1 MPERACPHC
10 GVDVPVAAKFCS
22 ECGTR
27 LQAPSSL
34 SEERKVVT
42 VLFCDLVD
50 FTARADGA
58 DPEDVH
64 ELVVGYHRLLRRAI
78 ESFGGTV
85 EKFIGD
91 AVMGVFGA
99 PVVHEDDPER
109 AVRAAR
115 AIVDAIVDYDRDLQV
130 RVGIETGEAV
140 VTLGSRPELG
150 QPMVTGDVVNTAARL
165 QTSAPAGSIVVGPH
179 TRRRT
184 AAAFDLVELPAAP
197 LKGKAEPLARWRVD
211 ATTTPA
217 RTPAATNAAPMVGR
231 DAELGCLID
240 EWQAVVADGR
250 LRMVSVHG
258 EPGAG
263 KSRLLAE
270 LAAAVGDAGW
280 WQGQCLPYGDGV
292 SFWAL
297 GEIVK
302 ARAGIRESD
311 GADVAGAR
319 LDAVVAQGAD
329 HEWLLGRLRPLVGL
343 ESSAATSQEESFTA
357 WRRFCS
363 SLTASGPCV
372 VVFEDMHW
380 ADDAMLDFVAL
391 LGQSDEP
398 VPLLVVCSA
407 RPELLDR
414 RPDWERA
421 TSRAI
426 SLDPLTSEQTEQLV
440 QTLLEG
446 DDVDPAILEELVT
459 RADGNPLYAEQF
471 VRVARSGTTPT
482 GGLPDS
488 VQAVIAA
495 RLDVLGSSRKSV
507 LQDAAVIGHVFW
519 SGAVSAIGAREPLTV
534 DTDLDA
540 LSGQQFIRPNAHSS
554 MRDDH
559 EFSFWHAILRDVCY
573 AQIPRGARA
582 SRHRRAAAWIEHRAG
597 PRLEDL
603 ADVLAHHHTEALSL
617 DEARG
622 QVEDADRDAA
632 RRFLVLSGDRGMA
645 LNVVQAE
652 AAYARA
658 LDLAPPG
665 HPDRPMVLAR
675 HGDALRLN
683 GRIRDAEAALTEAV
697 DGFRAKGATL
707 ELGRALIALADVL
720 FFGLGSRAPEI
731 AEQAR
736 KLFEE
741 LPPGP
746 ELIEVYAQLAAA
758 ANGTNDYEGIEHWFQ
773 RTREVCTATG
783 LPMPARVQAMHGMM
797 RVSRGERAGL
807 DELRASVSAAESEG
821 NYERA
826 LAMTNNLILDQWI
839 FDGPAAVFVDAVEVT
854 ERCAARGITGALY
867 YLRGLLAELRFR
879 TGDWATALDE
889 QAVLADELAVEG
901 FEALSESVRAAQV
914 MTMVRLGLGADAAL
928 HVDGILS
935 FAREVGNSQMFV
947 EVAPAM
953 ALALATTGAREQ
965 AHGVLTELIELP
977 GSCEDTALVRQFPA
991 LIRATLA
998 CGDTGLGE
1006 RFVAAMQRG
1015 TPAQEHG
1022 LQAAL
1027 ALLAEAR
1034 GDTADAASRHADA
1047 AQRWREFGDL
1057 SELTPALIGLARC
1070 TDDPG
1075 HRHAALTEAL
1085 PLLTAMG
1092 DATLLAEA
1100 RALGARAGG

>member
-1 MPERACPHC
+1 MTERACAHC
-10 GVDVPVAAKFCS
+10 GFDAPVAAKFCS
-22 ECGTR
+22 ECGAR

-64 ELVVGYHRLLRRAI
+64 GLVLGYHRLLRRAI
-78 ESFGGTV
+78 EGFGGTV

-99 PVVHEDDPER
+99 PAVHEDDPER

-115 AIVDAIVDYDRDLQV
+115 AIVDAIVDYDPDLQV
-130 RVGIETGEAV
+130 RVGIETGEAL

-165 QTSAPAGSIVVGPH
+165 QTSAPAGAIVVGPH
-179 TRRRT
+179 TWRRT
-184 AAAFDLVELPAAP
+184 AAEFDLVELPAAP
-197 LKGKAEPLARWRVD
+197 VKGKAEPLARWRVD
-211 ATTTPA
+211 AATRRARKPA
-217 RTPAATNAAPMVGR
+217 GTNAAPMVGR
-231 DAELGCLID
+231 DAELGWLVA
-240 EWQAVVADGR
+240 EWQAVAAEGR

-258 EPGAG
+258 EPGSG

-270 LAAAVGDAGW
+270 LASAVGDAGW

-311 GADVAGAR
+311 GANVAATR
-319 LDAVVAQGAD
+319 LDAVVAQGGD
-329 HEWLLGRLRPLVGL
+329 RDWLLSRLRPLVGL
-343 ESSAATSQEESFTA
+343 EASAATSQEESFTA
-357 WRRFCS
+357 WRSFCA
-363 SLTASGPCV
+363 SLAASGPCV

-380 ADDAMLDFVAL
+380 ADDAMLDFVAQL
-391 LGQSDEP
+391 ARSDEP

-414 RPDWERA
+414 RPDWVHGA
-421 TSRAI
+421 SRAI
-426 SLDPLTSEQTEQLV
+426 GLDPLTSEQTGHLV
-440 QTLLEG
+440 RALLEG
-446 DDVDPAILEELVT
+446 AEVDPAVLEELVS
-459 RADGNPLYAEQF
+459 RAGGNPLYAEQF
-471 VRVARSGTTPT
+471 VQVTRSGGAPAA
-482 GGLPDS
+482 GLPDS

-495 RLDVLGSSRKSV
+495 RLDVLESPRKSV
-507 LQDAAVIGHVFW
+507 LQDAAVVGHVFW
-519 SGAVSAIGAREPLTV
+519 SGAVSAIGAREPRTV
-534 DTDLDA
+534 ERDLDA
-540 LSGQQFIRPNAHSS
+540 LADQQFVRPNADSS

-559 EFSFWHAILRDVCY
+559 EFSFWHAIVRDVCY
-573 AQIPRGARA
+573 SQIPRAGRA
-582 SRHRRAAAWIEHRAG
+582 TRHRRAAAWIEHRAG
-597 PRLEDL
+597 ERLDDL
-603 ADVLAHHHTEALSL
+603 ADVLAHHHTQALSL

-622 QVEDADRDAA
+622 QVEEADRDAA

-645 LNVVQAE
+645 LNPVQAE

-658 LDLAPPG
+658 LELASPG

-683 GRIRDAEAALTEAV
+683 GRISDAEAALTEAV
-697 DGFRAKGATL
+697 DGFRTKGPTL
-707 ELGRALIALADVL
+707 ELGRALIALAEVL
-720 FFGLGSRAPEI
+720 FYGLDSRASEV

-741 LPPGP
+741 VPPGL

-758 ANGTNDYEGIEHWFQ
+758 ANGTNDYNGVEHWFQ
-773 RTREVCTATG
+773 RTSEVCTATG
-783 LPMPARVQAMHGMM
+783 LPVPARVQLVHGMM
-797 RVSRGERAGL
+797 RVSRGDRAGL
-807 DELRASVSAAESEG
+807 DEMRAAVSAAESEG

-826 LAMTNNLILDQWI
+826 LAATNNLILDQWI
-839 FDGPAAVFVDAVEVT
+839 FDGPAAVFADAVDVT
-854 ERCAARGITGALY
+854 ERSAARGITGALY

-879 TGDWATALDE
+879 TGDWRTALDE
-889 QAVLADELAVEG
+889 QSVLADELAANG
-901 FEALSESVRAAQV
+901 SEALSAEVRSAQV
-914 MTMVRLGLGADAAL
+914 MTMVRLGRGTDAVPHL
-928 HVDGILS
+928 DGILS
-935 FAREVGNSQMFV
+935 YAREVGNAQMFV
-947 EVAPAM
+947 EVAPVM
-953 ALALATTGAREQ
+953 ALALATTGAQEQ
-965 AHGVLTELIELP
+965 AQGVLSELFQLP

-991 LIRATLA
+991 LIRATVA
-998 CGDTGLGE
+998 CGDTALGE

-1022 LQAAL
+1022 LQAGL

-1034 GDTADAASRHADA
+1034 GDTEDAATRHADA
-1047 AQRWREFGDL
+1047 ARRWREFGDL
-1057 SELTPALIGLARC
+1057 SELTPSLIGLARC

-1075 HRHAALTEAL
+1075 LRQAALTEAL

-1092 DATLLAEA
+1092 DAPLLAEA
-1100 RALGARAGG
+1100 RRLET